1 MEHTHNPDNRR
12 NNGERIKTKIN
23 KTMHNNEIADEI
35 IDKTDDD
42 KLKKI
47 LTEKNDRRQ
56 EALNSMKKEIRDE

>member
-12 NNGERIKTKIN
+12 NNAERIKTKIN
-23 KTMHNNEIADEI
+23 KTLHNNEVADEMI
-35 IDKTDDD
+35 NKTDDD

-56 EALNSMKKEIRDE
+56 EALNSMKREIRDE